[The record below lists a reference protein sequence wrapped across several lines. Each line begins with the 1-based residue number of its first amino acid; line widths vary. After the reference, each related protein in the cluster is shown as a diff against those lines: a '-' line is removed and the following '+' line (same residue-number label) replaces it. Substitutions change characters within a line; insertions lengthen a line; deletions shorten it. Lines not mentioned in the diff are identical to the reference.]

1 MSRFG
6 PALDARIAALPIRR
20 KLTLIVAIA
29 VAVGL
34 AFVFVIVGVG
44 QLRENYTARV
54 AKLRAVADVV
64 AFNASAVLDFQ
75 DAGGATN
82 LFRAFE
88 SDPDIVAA
96 HLVQKG
102 GNFSH
107 TYMAKGWQAPLP
119 PPTTRLADHFAT
131 HFDWIT
137 LSVMVPM
144 YSGGELIGSLAVVSR
159 LDNMWGAVA
168 LQFLLFGVSLA
179 LAFVLATAVA
189 VRLQRSMSGAITAL
203 TETARQVSESRD
215 FALRADRST
224 GDEIG
229 ELADAF
235 NTMLGELAA
244 RDRELAAHRE
254 RLEETVQTRTAE
266 LRLAKDAA
274 ESANRAKSQFLAN
287 MSHEIRTPMN
297 GIIGIAELLD
307 ASTLDARQR
316 ELLANQR
323 SSATTLLHL
332 LNDILDFSRM
342 EAGSL
347 QLEAVPFNLRETIEQ
362 TAAVFAP
369 AARKKGF
376 ELSVDIAPAMPD
388 LFRGDPHRMRQILNN
403 LISNAIKFTERGE
416 VRIQC
421 ELVAGEPAPCVGL
434 TVRDSGIGIGADA
447 IGRIFDPFRQADNS
461 TSRRYGG
468 SGLGLA
474 IVHDLVALMGG
485 QVSVRSEVGVGSTFE
500 LALPLLPIDRVRR
513 LPAWVGGLRGTR
525 VTVICADLERGAR
538 WAGAL
543 AMGGIDAS
551 IVSACSTALDALA
564 AGRVDAVVVEEALC
578 LAMAA
583 AHPDFVGPGVPVL
596 FVRSFATPEDMR
608 LAVPA
613 WVGAEVHEPVSDIA
627 LWRGLA
633 GLLGVDTGF
642 VRVRPDL
649 GGLPAGLRVLM
660 VEDNQVNQLVLNE
673 MLRNCGCACTLAGNG
688 EEALAILAGQQ
699 FDVVLMDMQMPVMD
713 GLTATREL
721 RRREAAEGR
730 PRQLVIALTAN
741 ALAGDREMCIEAGMD
756 DYVAKP
762 VTFDALRAAFT
773 RCMPA
778 GRLAQAQAGEVAAP
792 VAPVNTAEAALPVF
806 DVEILRATLGEGAA
820 DVLPAVLSS
829 YLTEGGRNVDTLAAI
844 GDDFDRQL
852 VTRLLHNLKSSSA
865 AIGAQAF
872 SALCR
877 VAEQA
882 AREDDWDAVRRHIPE
897 LVVAFEPVR
906 AAVAARLQEEGE
918 AHHE

>member
-1 MSRFG
+1 MSRLG

-20 KLTLIVAIA
+20 KLALIVAIA

-44 QLRENYTARV
+44 ELRENYAARV

-64 AFNASAVLDFQ
+64 AFNASAVLEFQ
-75 DAGGATN
+75 DASGADH
-82 LFRAFE
+82 LFRALE

-96 HLVQKG
+96 HLVQKDG
-102 GNFSH
+102 GFSH
-107 TYMAKGWQAPLP
+107 SYVAKGWHAPLP
-119 PPTTRLADHFAT
+119 PPATRLTDRFAT
-131 HFDWIT
+131 HFDWT
-137 LSVMVPM
+137 SLSVMVPM
-144 YSGGELIGSLAVVSR
+144 FSGGELIGSLAVVSR
-159 LDNMWGAVA
+159 LDNLWGTVA
-168 LQFLLFGVSLA
+168 LQFLLFGVALG
-179 LAFVLATAVA
+179 LAFLLATGVA
-189 VRLQRSMSGAITAL
+189 MRLQRSMSGAITAL
-203 TETARQVSESRD
+203 TDTARQVSESRD
-215 FALRADRST
+215 FALRATRST

-229 ELADAF
+229 QLADAF

-244 RDRELAAHRE
+244 RDRALAAHRAQ
-254 RLEETVQTRTAE
+254 LEETVETRTAE

-307 ASTLDARQR
+307 ASALDARQR

-323 SSATTLLHL
+323 SSATALLHL

-376 ELSVDIAPAMPD
+376 ELSLDIAPALPD

-403 LISNAIKFTERGE
+403 LISNAVKFTERGE

-421 ELVAGEPAPCVGL
+421 ALVAGEPSPCVRL
-434 TVRDSGIGIGADA
+434 AVRDSGIGIDAEA

-474 IVHDLVALMGG
+474 IVHDLVGLMGG
-485 QVSVRSEVGVGSTFE
+485 EVSVRSEVGVGSTFE
-500 LALPLLPIDRVRR
+500 LALPLLPIDAVRR
-513 LPAWVGGLRGTR
+513 LPGWVAGLRGRR
-525 VTVICADLERGAR
+525 VTVICADVERGAR

-543 AMGGIDAS
+543 ALGGIDAS
-551 IVSACSTALDALA
+551 IVGACSSALDALA

-583 AHPDFVGPGVPVL
+583 AHPDFTGPGVPVL
-596 FVRSFATPEDMR
+596 FVRSFATPGDLQ
-608 LAVPA
+608 LALPP

-633 GLLGVDTGF
+633 GLFGLETGF
-642 VRVRPDL
+642 VRARPDL

-660 VEDNQVNQLVLNE
+660 VEDNHVNQLVLNG
-673 MLRNCGCACTLAGNG
+673 MLRNYGCACTLAGNG
-688 EEALAILAGQQ
+688 EEALAILAGQD

-713 GLTATREL
+713 GLAATREL

-730 PRQLVIALTAN
+730 KRQLVIALTAN
-741 ALAGDREMCIEAGMD
+741 ALAGDREMCLEAGMD
-756 DYVAKP
+756 DYIAKP
-762 VTFDALRAAFT
+762 VTFDALRTAFT
-773 RCMPA
+773 RWIAAARADAAPAAQAAPPA
-778 GRLAQAQAGEVAAP
+778 GG
-792 VAPVNTAEAALPVF
+792 EAALPVF
-806 DVEILRATLGEGAA
+806 DVAVLRANLGEGAA
-820 DVLPAVLSS
+820 GVLPEVLSS
-829 YLTEGGRNVDTLAAI
+829 YLDEGGRNVDTLAGF
-844 GDDFDRQL
+844 GDDFDRQRA
-852 VTRLLHNLKSSSA
+852 TRLLHNLKSASA
-865 AIGAQAF
+865 AIGALAF
-872 SALCR
+872 SGLCR

-897 LVVAFEPVR
+897 LVSAFGPVR
-906 AAVAARLQEEGE
+906 AAVAAELQGEETSH
-918 AHHE
+918 A

>member
-1 MSRFG
+1 MSRLG

-20 KLTLIVAIA
+20 KLALIVAIA

-44 QLRENYTARV
+44 ELRENYTARV

-75 DAGGATN
+75 DAGGASN

-102 GNFSH
+102 GSFSH

-119 PPTTRLADHFAT
+119 PPTTRLVDHFTT
-131 HFDWIT
+131 HFDWVS

-159 LDNMWGAVA
+159 LDNLWAAVA
-168 LQFLLFGVSLA
+168 LQFLLFGVALG

-189 VRLQRSMSGAITAL
+189 MRLQRSMSGAITAL

-215 FALRADRST
+215 FALRAARST
-224 GDEIG
+224 SDEIG

-254 RLEETVQTRTAE
+254 RLEETVETRTAE

-421 ELVAGEPAPCVGL
+421 ALVAGEPAPCVRL

-485 QVSVRSEVGVGSTFE
+485 QINVRSEVGVGSTFE

-513 LPAWVGGLRGTR
+513 LPAWVGGLRRQR

-551 IVSACSTALDALA
+551 IVSACDAALDALA
-564 AGRVDAVVVEEALC
+564 SARVDAVIVEEALC
-578 LAMAA
+578 LDMAA

-596 FVRSFATPEDMR
+596 LVRSFATPEDVR
-608 LAVPA
+608 LALPA
-613 WVGAEVHEPVSDIA
+613 WVGAEVHEPVSDVA

-633 GLLGVDTGF
+633 GLLGLDAGLA
-642 VRVRPDL
+642 RVRPDL
-649 GGLPAGLRVLM
+649 GGMPAGLRVLM

-673 MLRNCGCACTLAGNG
+673 MLRNCGCACTLADNG
-688 EEALAILAGQQ
+688 EEALAILDGQQ

-741 ALAGDREMCIEAGMD
+741 ALAGDREMCLEAGMD

-773 RCMPA
+773 RWMPA
-778 GRLAQAQAGEVAAP
+778 GRLAQAPAGEAAAP
-792 VAPVNTAEAALPVF
+792 VGPATTAEAALPVF

-820 DVLPAVLSS
+820 DVLPVVLSS
-829 YLTEGGRNVDTLAAI
+829 YLTEGGRNVDTLAAS
-844 GDDFDRQL
+844 GDEFDRPL
-852 VTRLLHNLKSSSA
+852 ATRLLHNLKSSSA

-897 LVVAFEPVR
+897 LVAAFEPVR

-918 AHHE
+918 AGHE

>member
-1 MSRFG
+1 
-6 PALDARIAALPIRR
+6 
-20 KLTLIVAIA
+20 
-29 VAVGL
+29 
-34 AFVFVIVGVG
+34 
-44 QLRENYTARV
+44 
-54 AKLRAVADVV
+54 
-64 AFNASAVLDFQ
+64 
-75 DAGGATN
+75 
-82 LFRAFE
+82 
-88 SDPDIVAA
+88 
-96 HLVQKG
+96 
-102 GNFSH
+102 
-107 TYMAKGWQAPLP
+107 MA
-119 PPTTRLADHFAT
+119 
-131 HFDWIT
+131 
-137 LSVMVPM
+137 
-144 YSGGELIGSLAVVSR
+144 
-159 LDNMWGAVA
+159 
-168 LQFLLFGVSLA
+168 LA

-189 VRLQRSMSGAITAL
+189 MRLQRSMSGAITAL

-215 FALRADRST
+215 FALRATRTT

-235 NTMLGELAA
+235 NTMLGELAS

-254 RLEETVQTRTAE
+254 RLEETVHTRTAE

-316 ELLANQR
+316 DLLANQR

-376 ELSVDIAPAMPD
+376 ELSLDIAPAMPD

-421 ELVAGEPAPCVGL
+421 ALVAGEPAPCVRL
-434 TVRDSGIGIGADA
+434 AVCDSGIGIDAEA

-596 FVRSFATPEDMR
+596 FVRSFATPEDVR

-660 VEDNQVNQLVLNE
+660 VEDNPVNQLVLNE

-688 EEALAILAGQQ
+688 EEALAILAREQ

-773 RCMPA
+773 RSMPA
-778 GRLAQAQAGEVAAP
+778 GRLAQAQAEEVAAP

-829 YLTEGGRNVDTLAAI
+829 YLTEGGRNVDTLAGI

-882 AREDDWDAVRRHIPE
+882 AREDDWDAMRRHIPE
-897 LVVAFEPVR
+897 LVAAFEPVR
-906 AAVAARLQEEGE
+906 AAVAARLQDEGE
-918 AHHE
+918 ARHE